1 MSPLYKAPFRKE
13 MEAHQEKMPT
23 PFHPSASEAGNI
35 AAPQAQLCL
44 HQQFPKT
51 FPLDLKVA
59 GNAGSA

>member
-1 MSPLYKAPFRKE
+1 MSQHYKAPFRKE

-23 PFHPSASEAGNI
+23 PWPCHPSEAGNI
-35 AAPQAQLCL
+35 ACPQAQLCP

-51 FPLDLKVA
+51 LPLDLKVA